1 MKYKEEARIDFLL
14 DDVLGVN
21 PYQAETKWVRQRALE
36 LATEYSYCQARSL
49 LRHEIGDEISYRT
62 SHRWAQDEGKKLR
75 KEEESRQDGVFGRAD
90 RVGND
95 GKAREIVVMEVDGTL
110 VHPQEKGEDNFE
122 VKLGI
127 TYSGKELESKKA
139 KQRRHRLKDKV
150 IYGGVEGAD
159 DFGEKLY
166 IKGEEKLSLS
176 LARNLLLVSDGAR
189 WIADIAGT
197 ITLRQPTSSIGGTTR
212 RS

>member
-1 MKYKEEARIDFLL
+1 M
-14 DDVLGVN
+14 
-21 PYQAETKWVRQRALE
+21 
-36 LATEYSYCQARSL
+36 
-49 LRHEIGDEISYRT
+49 
-62 SHRWAQDEGKKLR
+62 
-75 KEEESRQDGVFGRAD
+75 
-90 RVGND
+90 GND
-95 GKAREIVVMEVDGTL
+95 GKAREIVVMEVDGIL
-110 VHPQEKGEDNFE
+110 DHPQEKGEDNFE

-139 KQRRHRLKDKV
+139 KQRRYRLKDKV
-150 IYGGVEGAD
+150 IYEGVEGAD